1 LHTRLQEIAGLPI
14 LTLLMSAPAEKQ
26 TFAPQKEQA
35 TRLRPDDPILEL
47 QEILA
52 DKDAFVS
59 ILPGARTLWMQGAHP
74 VRDPAG
80 RPEQNEL
87 T

>member
-1 LHTRLQEIAGLPI
+1 MLQ
-14 LTLLMSAPAEKQ
+14 AESTWLGDVQ
-26 TFAPQKEQA
+26 SCHRQQA

-59 ILPGARTLWMQGAHP
+59 ILPGARTLRMQGAHP